1 MSEEI
6 SVYEKSQGQGKGVV
20 SLKCRVVNTTIDTD
34 MFSLSG
40 LDKFVPLLMTNA
52 LGGSML

>member
-52 LGGSML
+52 LGGTML